1 MALIYFVSLGCDKN
15 RVDSEKMLGCLSEKG
30 FDITDDEDLADVAVV
45 NTCGFILDAKEES
58 IETIIGLGKKKE
70 ENLKALI
77 VTGCLA
83 ERYKDEILEEL
94 PEIDAVLG
102 TNSYDELP
110 KVVGK
115 VLGGT
120 SHLKSFKPLSG
131 FPEAKKRQ
139 VLPPYHYGYLKIAEG
154 CDKRCTYCAI
164 PDMRGPYRSVPLED
178 LVKEATS
185 LSENGVKELILVAQ
199 ETTVYGEDIYG
210 SKKLPLLL
218 RELSGIEDIEW
229 IRLLYCYPEEIT
241 DELLFEMRDNEKVL
255 HYLDL
260 PIQHSEDNI
269 LKKMGRRTNRKGLL
283 DKIRRIRQIVPDIS
297 LRTTLI
303 SGFPGESEDDH
314 EKLLDF
320 VRKVKFDRL
329 GVFPYSREEGTK
341 AFDFEGQIEGDVKKR
356 RSDEIMVLQQEI
368 SFEKNK
374 SLKGSV
380 FPVMV
385 EGYIPEDRIYVG
397 RSFRDAPD
405 IDGYVFFESV
415 RGLMSG
421 RIVKV
426 KVTGYD
432 GYDLIGEMI

>member
-1 MALIYFVSLGCDKN
+1 
-15 RVDSEKMLGCLSEKG
+15 
-30 FDITDDEDLADVAVV
+30 
-45 NTCGFILDAKEES
+45 
-58 IETIIGLGKKKE
+58 
-70 ENLKALI
+70 
-77 VTGCLA
+77 
-83 ERYKDEILEEL
+83 
-94 PEIDAVLG
+94 
-102 TNSYDELP
+102 
-110 KVVGK
+110 
-115 VLGGT
+115 
-120 SHLKSFKPLSG
+120 
-131 FPEAKKRQ
+131 
-139 VLPPYHYGYLKIAEG
+139 
-154 CDKRCTYCAI
+154 
-164 PDMRGPYRSVPLED
+164 
-178 LVKEATS
+178 
-185 LSENGVKELILVAQ
+185 
-199 ETTVYGEDIYG
+199 
-210 SKKLPLLL
+210 
-218 RELSGIEDIEW
+218 
-229 IRLLYCYPEEIT
+229 
-241 DELLFEMRDNEKVL
+241 
-255 HYLDL
+255 
-260 PIQHSEDNI
+260 
-269 LKKMGRRTNRKGLL
+269 MGRRTNRKGLL